1 MDDQVLSPLTGV
13 PAVSWEEGE
22 MGLWA
27 HAAMLMAHAAVTIA
41 VDKMRKNFIFQ
52 SEPEHR
58 LLFLN
63 IFIYYTILAGKFQM
77 YFTLFN
83 FYRIISLGIALTYWL
98 NLKIEGLKR
107 AAAGPQ

>member
-1 MDDQVLSPLTGV
+1 
-13 PAVSWEEGE
+13 
-22 MGLWA
+22 
-27 HAAMLMAHAAVTIA
+27 
-41 VDKMRKNFIFQ
+41 
-52 SEPEHR
+52 
-58 LLFLN
+58 
-63 IFIYYTILAGKFQM
+63 M